1 MSVWPWS
8 KGSVLLCAWVML
20 SAIPSAKSLAVACVA
35 CFASVCGAGILTCAT
50 LAPTFQPCAAAL
62 CGPGAFLACAVPCG
76 VGIFAET
83 CHVTEEAALQ
93 TEIAPATLSADQ
105 AVMAMEHAVRY
116 LASPGTQ
123 TTQFPVCRVEW
134 LADAV
139 VPASDGLIHYRSW
152 LDAAVSAATS
162 QDVKVSL
169 AVANVGCGWPMGLQG
184 LQTSSS
190 WALFWE
196 EIAAHFSDN
205 ALVNVALNASADTI
219 EVQWPS
225 SPQQVQQATCAAGA
239 GVQKLTYLKVG
250 LESLGRAKPLH
261 FYGWLDSLAP
271 FLLAAKVM
279 VSCQALPCAKASW
292 LSGAL
297 YGLWHVQEVS
307 AVPAACVGCYTGCC
321 AVAIVACGCIFV
333 WWSLPAFLARAAS
346 NCGATCTAA
355 CLIACG
361 APTP

>member
-35 CFASVCGAGILTCAT
+35 CFVSVCGAGILTCAT

-123 TTQFPVCRVEW
+123 TMQFPVCRVEW

-225 SPQQVQQATCAAGA
+225 SPTDSASDLRCWGWGSKADLPQGWLGELGTSQATTSLWMAGQPGPLPTRSKGNGFLPSAA
-239 GVQKLTYLKVG
+239 
-250 LESLGRAKPLH
+250 
-261 FYGWLDSLAP
+261 
-271 FLLAAKVM
+271 M
-279 VSCQALPCAKASW
+279 C
-292 LSGAL
+292 
-297 YGLWHVQEVS
+297 
-307 AVPAACVGCYTGCC
+307 
-321 AVAIVACGCIFV
+321 
-333 WWSLPAFLARAAS
+333 
-346 NCGATCTAA
+346 
-355 CLIACG
+355 
-361 APTP
+361 